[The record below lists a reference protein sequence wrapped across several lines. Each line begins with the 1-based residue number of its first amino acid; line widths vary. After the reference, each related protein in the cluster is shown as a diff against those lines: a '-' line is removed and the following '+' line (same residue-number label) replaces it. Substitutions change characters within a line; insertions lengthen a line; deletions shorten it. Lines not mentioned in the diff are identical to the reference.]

1 MKLKNLKHILDGLS
15 EAELE
20 NPALL
25 WHPFY
30 MRLFEVQAYEALG
43 TICPEQGPD
52 DRLVLITTA
61 RPVR

>member
-20 NPALL
+20 QPALL
-25 WHPFY
+25 YHPFY
-30 MRLFEVQAYEALG
+30 KRLFEVQAYEALG
-43 TICPEQGPD
+43 TICPEHGPD
-52 DRLVLITTA
+52 ERLALITTE